1 MIISLLEKKKMKER
15 DAVTDLAID
24 VINLIVIVNRIEE
37 KTLNFPFNSFTL
49 MFVDGSGTHLIRY
62 TDVFEESKS
71 AVIHQLNKILKYP
84 QNYLDVN
91 VFVTTVEPPE
101 HDRTYVLGKNKKKL
115 SEFFSNDYKK

>member
-1 MIISLLEKKKMKER
+1 MKER
-15 DAVTDLAID
+15 DVVADLAID
-24 VINLIVIVNRIEE
+24 VINLITIVNRIEE
-37 KTLNFPFNSFTL
+37 KNLNQPFSSFKL
-49 MFVDGSGTHLIRY
+49 MFIDSGGTHIIRY
-62 TDVFEESKS
+62 SDNFEESKS

-91 VFVTTVEPPE
+91 VFINTVEPPE

>member
-1 MIISLLEKKKMKER
+1 MKER

-24 VINLIVIVNRIEE
+24 VINLIAIVNRIEE
-37 KTLNFPFNSFTL
+37 KILNFPFNSFTL

-62 TDVFEESKS
+62 EDVFEESKS

-101 HDRTYVLGKNKKKL
+101 HDRTYVLGKNK
-115 SEFFSNDYKK
+115 FF